1 MTENSEDTDS
11 DFEDPDTVAVPQ
23 TLRSAGGAGGDKKAA
38 PTVIEDG
45 SDDDIEVI
53 SSTKNGTK
61 FGFGGMGK
69 PGGGSLLKTKQLEDQ
84 GFEVIKEVPGSA
96 MGAPRMGNPFA
107 SAMFGSNPNL
117 TSMAALLAG
126 GSMGNMGNMSSLLAG
141 MAQGSSS
148 LMNQSNMLQKSLE
161 NGSG

>member
-1 MTENSEDTDS
+1 MTHLVRNP
-11 DFEDPDTVAVPQ
+11 FLLFV
-23 TLRSAGGAGGDKKAA
+23 
-38 PTVIEDG
+38 
-45 SDDDIEVI
+45 
-53 SSTKNGTK
+53 
-61 FGFGGMGK
+61 

-107 SAMFGSNPNL
+107 SGMFGSNPNL

-148 LMNQSNMLQKSLE
+148 LMNQSNMLQKCEYRHHTYKDFTCVLIHSFIITVTMDWMHGRPDLKCLLVCLVW
-161 NGSG
+161 

>member
-1 MTENSEDTDS
+1 MPYHFNVCLVGHFSRCKNVLLEFMSLNILQGGGKKKYDDEESMTENSEDTDS

-53 SSTKNGTK
+53 SSTNNGTK

-69 PGGGSLLKTKQLEDQ
+69 PGDNLL
-84 GFEVIKEVPGSA
+84 IH
-96 MGAPRMGNPFA
+96 
-107 SAMFGSNPNL
+107 
-117 TSMAALLAG
+117 
-126 GSMGNMGNMSSLLAG
+126 
-141 MAQGSSS
+141 
-148 LMNQSNMLQKSLE
+148 
-161 NGSG
+161 

>member
-1 MTENSEDTDS
+1 MSLNILQGGGKKNYGITHADEESMTENSEDTDS

-53 SSTKNGTK
+53 SSTNNGTK

-69 PGGGSLLKTKQLEDQ
+69 PGDNLL
-84 GFEVIKEVPGSA
+84 IH
-96 MGAPRMGNPFA
+96 
-107 SAMFGSNPNL
+107 
-117 TSMAALLAG
+117 
-126 GSMGNMGNMSSLLAG
+126 
-141 MAQGSSS
+141 
-148 LMNQSNMLQKSLE
+148 
-161 NGSG
+161 